1 MSGIKYVIG
10 DATQPELI
18 PNKINMICHCC
29 NTIGAWGA
37 GFVVSLGNKYPIA
50 KLKYQ
55 TTIDEAKKTR
65 KNLLGTVAYV
75 KVTETPDL
83 IVAHLFGQSSIYQK
97 SDGTPPVD
105 YNAIVCGFNNIICD
119 LNGKGCAIHMPR
131 IGCGLAGGDWSKIED
146 IINQTLIK
154 AGIDVIVYNLPDN
167 KPVTYRSID
176 KEIEK
181 EIAKY
186 CDKHIYCGDI
196 QFERCNNTELQKSG
210 VDGYLTIPS
219 LGITKALTD
228 EKAGAHY
235 VNSPIKTYLMELSQ
249 ITKAGKQVD
258 GWFLSENN
266 KTEYYILMYLWA
278 QVPQYEKDGKMVS
291 EWQKISE
298 NNITLIEY
306 YLVKKSDIFKYLEDC
321 GFTKDRLKAAVE
333 YLRSHPETDRVTT
346 NHGFKFVISR
356 GFKECPVNLCIE
368 KKVYNKICKLHRFVG
383 KYDYES
389 LT

>member
-1 MSGIKYVIG
+1 MIQYKTG
-10 DATQPELI
+10 DATEPQLVGG
-18 PNKINMICHCC
+18 KINMICHCC

-37 GFVVSLGNKYPIA
+37 GFVVPLGKKYPIA

-55 TTIDEAKKTR
+55 ICIDEAKKTR
-65 KNLLGTVAYV
+65 KNLLGTVSYV
-75 KVTETPDL
+75 TVNEDSKLV
-83 IVAHLFGQSSIYQK
+83 IANLFGQSSLYPK
-97 SDGTPPVD
+97 SDGTPPVN
-105 YNAIVCGFNNIICD
+105 YNAIECGLNHIVKD
-119 LNGKGCAIHMPR
+119 LNGKDAVIHMPR
-131 IGCGLAGGDWSKIED
+131 IGCGLAGGEWSKIEA
-146 IINQTLIK
+146 IINATLVK
-154 AGIDVIVYNLPDN
+154 AGIEVIVYDLPN
-167 KPVTYRSID
+167 GKPVTYRNVD

-181 EIAKY
+181 EIARY
-186 CDKHIYCGDI
+186 CDRHIYCSDI
-196 QFERCNNTELQKSG
+196 KFIRCNDTNLQKSG

-219 LGITKALTD
+219 LGIENALTD

-249 ITKAGKQVD
+249 VTKKGDIVD

-291 EWQKISE
+291 EWQKINE

-306 YLVKKSDIFKYLEDC
+306 YLVKKSDIFKYLEEC
-321 GFTKDRLKAAVE
+321 GFDRERLKKAVE
-333 YLRSHPETDRVTT
+333 YLRSHPETDRVAT

-356 GFKECPVNLCIE
+356 GFKECPVNICIE

-383 KYDYES
+383 KYDYEK
-389 LT
+389 LN